1 MLINV
6 GGVLLFSWWRRRLD
20 ATITAGRF
28 WPNPAIQASIVDC
41 QIEHIAVAATGRNRP
56 IAAVQARIWSCRLA
70 SRLFR
75 SQVSGKV
82 RNCYRPKGVLE
93 LNTGGLH
100 RGHHRSIGGT
110 SQKA

>member
-28 WPNPAIQASIVDC
+28 WPNPAVQASIVDC

-56 IAAVQARIWSCRLA
+56 KADVARRTASQLTRTREELGCYFLSPMGKEFVGFHALA
-70 SRLFR
+70 IEP
-75 SQVSGKV
+75 GKTPSH
-82 RNCYRPKGVLE
+82 C
-93 LNTGGLH
+93 
-100 RGHHRSIGGT
+100 SF
-110 SQKA
+110 